1 MIVAQIRIGGEG
13 EPALPLHPALTVLS
27 GLDPAARRALATALI
42 GALRGNPAD
51 VEVEIEVDGKREWL
65 GPGVLRRLGL
75 EASNAV
81 VLVEPT
87 ALPGAAPP
95 PAPAGPAP
103 PAAGTDGVAAIQET
117 AEAAEAAKAA
127 KAAAATVAEAEAA
140 LAAAV
145 AGAAAASDAA
155 AAVSAG
161 EADGDEPGA
170 GSADAAVA
178 AASARLEQARQDLAA
193 AREALVRAEAATTQ
207 EQAKGRAA
215 AAEQERVAQ
224 TVKRLVR
231 DQTELEQT
239 RAELLA
245 RLATSVPQDP
255 GPVEQALEE
264 LRRLKAVKP
273 IPSAAAAELA
283 ERWVAVRTKLVD
295 LPVPPEP
302 PQWLVAPALAAL
314 QEAREAL
321 ARAEGGA
328 SDTTPD
334 PGLVEALDRAHRQV
348 LEAEQKM
355 MRKGSRLHRRRL
367 DQAYEAERAALAA
380 LDVGSY
386 GEYLRRVAPAD
397 EVSSSSEDPAAAA
410 RAALADA
417 EAVWEELHGGLA
429 SPEWTAAKAE
439 EGEVRNQAH
448 ELLGRPVP
456 DSGLAAALRGHREDV
471 VDVGWAEEA
480 LAHAIG
486 AGSGERASGPDLEQ
500 AAQRWLGSVAEANQA
515 RAELERRLT
524 ELDQRL
530 EVVIAELSEHQAD
543 AFFGTDDSPAGRTE
557 DDADEARQRVST
569 ATSEVQKAE
578 QEARE
583 AQAALVAAE
592 EQAARRREQLERRA
606 HLRGEAEAAADAVRA
621 AEASLGEARRAAE
634 AAASSATEA
643 AMAAESAKAASA
655 PVPTP
660 AGPQPDLRGV
670 TALEAEIYLLA
681 RLTAVQGAPEGPLP
695 LFVDAT
701 AVAGLPEP
709 AAGRVLALL
718 ERAAGPVQVVLLG
731 DDGPVGEWARRKGA
745 DAAVVAAA
753 ETTAHQSRR

>member
-1 MIVAQIRIGGEG
+1 MIVARIRIGGEG
-13 EPALPLHPALTVLS
+13 EPAVSLHPALTVLS

-42 GALRGNPAD
+42 GALRGKPAD

-81 VLVEPT
+81 VVVEPA
-87 ALPGAAPP
+87 ALPGASPPP
-95 PAPAGPAP
+95 PAPAP
-103 PAAGTDGVAAIQET
+103 PAAPAADTGGVAAIREA

-155 AAVSAG
+155 AAAG

-178 AASARLEQARQDLAA
+178 AANTRLEQAREDLAA
-193 AREALVRAEAATTQ
+193 AREALAQAEAATAE

-215 AAEQERVAQ
+215 AAEQARVAQ
-224 TVKRLVR
+224 TVERLVR
-231 DQTELEQT
+231 DQTKLEQT

-245 RLATSVPQDP
+245 GLAASVPQDP
-255 GPVEQALEE
+255 RPVEQALAE
-264 LRRLKAVKP
+264 LRRLRAVEP
-273 IPSAAAAELA
+273 IPSAAAAVLA
-283 ERWVAVRTKLVD
+283 ERWVAVRSRLAD
-295 LPVPPEP
+295 LPAPPEP

-314 QEAREAL
+314 EEAREAL
-321 ARAEGGA
+321 ERAEGGS

-334 PGLVEALDRAHRQV
+334 AGLVEALERAHRQV

-397 EVSSSSEDPAAAA
+397 EVSASSKDPAAAA

-429 SPEWTAAKAE
+429 SPEWTEAKAE
-439 EGEVRNQAH
+439 ECEVRSQAH

-456 DSGLAAALRGHREDV
+456 DPELAAALRGHREDV
-471 VDVGWAEEA
+471 VDVEGAEEA
-480 LAHAIG
+480 LAHAVG
-486 AGSGERASGPDLEQ
+486 GGSGEGGSGPDLEQ
-500 AAQRWLGSVAEANQA
+500 AAERWLGRVAEANEA
-515 RAELERRLT
+515 RAGLERRLA

-530 EVVIAELSEHQAD
+530 EAVIAELSEHQAD
-543 AFFGTDDSPAGRTE
+543 AFFGSDDGPAG
-557 DDADEARQRVST
+557 DVDQACQRVST
-569 ATSEVQKAE
+569 ATFEVQKAE
-578 QEARE
+578 QEARD
-583 AQAALVAAE
+583 AQAALGVAE
-592 EQAARRREQLERRA
+592 EQAARRLEQLERRA
-606 HLRGEAEAAADAVRA
+606 HLRGEAEVAADAVRA
-621 AEASLGEARRAAE
+621 AEASLGEVRRAAEAAE

-643 AMAAESAKAASA
+643 AMAAESKNAAPPA

-660 AGPQPDLRGV
+660 ARSEPDLRGV

-681 RLTAVQGAPEGPLP
+681 RLAAVQGAPEGPLP

-745 DAAVVAAA
+745 DAAVVAA
-753 ETTAHQSRR
+753 ERPAHQSRR